1 MHAISIVVPRCCTKL
16 VVCTGADS
24 RNFLEW
30 LKETV
35 NEAIVAAEQH
45 EQLKR
50 SIRELRASIED
61 RFLLSAIHVRAHV
74 FLHVV
79 GVG

>member
-1 MHAISIVVPRCCTKL
+1 MPA
-16 VVCTGADS
+16 GADS
-24 RNFLEW
+24 QNFLEW

-35 NEAIVAAEQH
+35 NEAILAAEQH

-61 RFLLSAIHVRAHV
+61 RFLLSAIHVC
-74 FLHVV
+74 
-79 GVG
+79 

>member
-1 MHAISIVVPRCCTKL
+1 ML
-16 VVCTGADS
+16 VVLYYTLHSASTLTHRRPGADS

-61 RFLLSAIHVRAHV
+61 RFLLSAIHVR
-74 FLHVV
+74 
-79 GVG
+79 